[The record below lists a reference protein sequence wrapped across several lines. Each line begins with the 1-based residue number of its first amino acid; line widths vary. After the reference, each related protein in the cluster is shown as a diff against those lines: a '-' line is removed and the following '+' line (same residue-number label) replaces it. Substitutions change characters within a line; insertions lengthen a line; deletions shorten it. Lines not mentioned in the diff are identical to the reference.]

1 MIFIYDELYDNG
13 ESFMN
18 KKKSYMDIDNILTEG
33 KLFDLLKKFLGVRKS
48 ISGMNK
54 HVSNLEKIVNKQRRE
69 MNKKPMKFQRYKFS
83 DFVDK
88 NS

>member
-1 MIFIYDELYDNG
+1 
-13 ESFMN
+13 MN

-33 KLFDLLKKFLGVRKS
+33 KLFDLLKKFMGVRKS

-54 HVSNLEKIVNKQRRE
+54 HVSNLEKIINKRRKDYD
-69 MNKKPMKFQRYKFS
+69 MKPIKFQRYEFS

-88 NS
+88 KS